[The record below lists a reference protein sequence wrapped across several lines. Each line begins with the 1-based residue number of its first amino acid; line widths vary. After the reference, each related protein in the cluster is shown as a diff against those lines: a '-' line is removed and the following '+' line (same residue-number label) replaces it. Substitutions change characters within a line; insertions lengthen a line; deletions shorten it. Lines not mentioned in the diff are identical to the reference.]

1 MAIQRWEPFAHLRRI
16 EEEMDR
22 VWPHTFRSFRI
33 LPWYRSGNGNGNG
46 NVPIDAYY
54 TDDALVVRAT
64 IPGFKAED
72 VDLTVTGDRLV
83 LKGEV
88 KGEKETKEERYLI
101 RESRSASFHRSLA
114 LPKGLKTEKAEA
126 AYEDG
131 VLTVTIPKT
140 EEVKAETH
148 KIKVKAI
155 ESQKS

>member
-1 MAIQRWEPFAHLRRI
+1 
-16 EEEMDR
+16 
-22 VWPHTFRSFRI
+22 
-33 LPWYRSGNGNGNG
+33 
-46 NVPIDAYY
+46 
-54 TDDALVVRAT
+54 VVRAT

-155 ESQKS
+155 EGQKS